1 MPSPPATELTRTLSC
16 KDGVVLSY
24 RVVPAE
30 TEAAPALLLLHG
42 LGSNH
47 TRWSEFVERSTLRGR
62 RALLRPDLRGY
73 GESGSGGRIGLEI
86 WADDL
91 AALLDREGHTTAF
104 LVGHSLGAQI
114 ALGFAQRHPARCA
127 GLVLIDPVLRD
138 ALHGRLRFLAALAPA
153 LRGLALIVRALN
165 ALGLRRRRLP
175 TLDLRELDRQARQA
189 LASPGGRTAFLRR
202 YSSRRENLRH
212 TRSAA
217 YLQSVAELFRAAPPF
232 ASLPMPV
239 LALLSNSTGFA
250 DAQATRE
257 CLQALP
263 RLTLQPLDGHHWA
276 LTEQP
281 EVVREAIERWIETL
295 P

>member
-1 MPSPPATELTRTLSC
+1 MPAPPALELTRTLSRS
-16 KDGVVLSY
+16 DGAVLSY
-24 RVVPAE
+24 RVVPAA
-30 TEAAPALLLLHG
+30 TATAPALLLLHG

-47 TRWSEFVERSTLRGR
+47 TRWSEFVERSALRGQ

-73 GESGSGGRIGLEI
+73 GESASGGRIRLEL

-91 AALLDREGHTTAF
+91 AALLDREGHTTAL
-104 LVGHSLGAQI
+104 LVGHSLGAQV
-114 ALGFAQRHPARCA
+114 ALGFAQRHPARCV
-127 GLVLIDPVLRD
+127 GLVLVDPVLRD
-138 ALHGRLRFLAALAPA
+138 ALHGRLRLLAALAPA

-175 TLDLRELDRQARQA
+175 ALDLRELDRQARLA
-189 LASPGGRTAFLRR
+189 LASPDGRAAFVRR
-202 YSSRRENLRH
+202 YSSRRQNLRH

-217 YLQSVAELFRAAPPF
+217 YLQSVAEMFRAPPPLD
-232 ASLPMPV
+232 SLSMPV
-239 LALLSNSTGFA
+239 LALLSNHTGFA

-257 CLQALP
+257 CLRALP
-263 RLTLQPLDGHHWA
+263 RLTLHTLDGHHWP

-281 EVVREAIERWIETL
+281 DVVREAIERWIAAL